1 MELILKRNLKN
12 FFSVLSVDLFM
23 FWKGKLQ
30 GLDHRNQVMLEFP
43 GAEMNVLR
51 EPSQATEEGGN
62 ERGGVTRNPDESTYS
77 RILAMPSSPTSFSV
91 KGLLF
96 YRILPS
102 RVRTHSR

>member
-1 MELILKRNLKN
+1 MEFILKRNLKN

-30 GLDHRNQVMLEFP
+30 GLDHRNQVTLEFP

-62 ERGGVTRNPDESTYS
+62 EQGGVTRRTLMSPHILESWQCH
-77 RILAMPSSPTSFSV
+77 LLQPPSQ
-91 KGLLF
+91 
-96 YRILPS
+96 
-102 RVRTHSR
+102 

>member
-1 MELILKRNLKN
+1 
-12 FFSVLSVDLFM
+12 M

-51 EPSQATEEGGN
+51 QPSQATEEGGN
-62 ERGGVTRNPDESTYS
+62 EQGKGQITWCHEENPDESTYS